1 MNIKTNLWVDLQS
14 LMTTFRDVKVN
25 MDKVAANTVKH
36 IGQDIIE
43 HARNTDKFHMGTEFK
58 EGITF
63 KQLNQYSGIVSSE
76 VYNSQGVEYSNFL
89 EYGNDPGTGIITPIN
104 AKALHFKVGGQDVFV
119 KSVSPISAEK
129 LGFMSDAI
137 SETTSNIDTIFT
149 EEFGKIKQGQ

>member
-63 KQLNQYSGIVSSE
+63 KQLNQYSGIVS
-76 VYNSQGVEYSNFL
+76 
-89 EYGNDPGTGIITPIN
+89 PGTGIITPIN